1 MLWCCFAVVLPAP
14 RGEGAMR
21 DQPVLVVQ
29 HDPDVSRR
37 MEEELARDGIRV
49 AGPVAD
55 LERALARA
63 EGQVVAAV
71 LLDLHLPDSRGVV
84 TLHRFRDRQPGLPVV
99 VTVPRRFQAQARKA
113 VAEGARLYVLD
124 EEVGRGLLAPVVRH
138 VVGMAIPADDRV
150 PAATDAAAP
159 SRRLLHDLGNLLAV
173 VNGECEMLLQ
183 RAEAKGP
190 LAEDLREL
198 HGAIAES
205 VRVFRLFVASRR
217 VEAAGHDAEP

>member
-1 MLWCCFAVVLPAP
+1 
-14 RGEGAMR
+14 MR
-21 DQPVLVVQ
+21 DLPVLVVQ
-29 HDPDVSRR
+29 HDPDVSGR
-37 MEEELARDGIRV
+37 MEEELVRGGVRV

-84 TLHRFRDRQPGLPVV
+84 TLRRFRDRHPGLPLV
-99 VTVPRRFQAQARKA
+99 VTVPRRFEAQARKA
-113 VAEGARLYVLD
+113 AAEGARAYLLD
-124 EEVGRGLLAPVVRH
+124 EEVGRGLLVPFVRH
-138 VVGMAIPADDRV
+138 VCGMAIPADDRAG
-150 PAATDAAAP
+150 AAADAAAP

-183 RAEAKGP
+183 RTEAKGP
-190 LAEDLREL
+190 LSEDLREL

-217 VEAAGHDAEP
+217 VEAAGQDAGSSP